1 MKLHSQL
8 ISGAEGAIKEDTP
21 YAALSA
27 FYSAFNGRDSQL
39 MRNNWLQTEEAS
51 MSNPLGGIKR
61 GWHEINQ
68 VYDRIFHGP
77 AQVYVEF
84 YNYSIQQTSSMF
96 CAVGSERGE
105 LHMHGEIL
113 QLAIRTSRI
122 YCRQNGRWQQLHH
135 HGSMDNPQLLLKY
148 QTILL
153 EK

>member
-1 MKLHSQL
+1 M
-8 ISGAEGAIKEDTP
+8 
-21 YAALSA
+21 A
-27 FYSAFNGRDSQL
+27 FYDGDPDAGGELLGVATLSQNLEPGEFEDLSVTGDS
-39 MRNNWLQTEEAS
+39 
-51 MSNPLGGIKR
+51 PG
-61 GWHEINQ
+61 
-68 VYDRIFHGP
+68 FGP

-105 LHMHGEIL
+105 LRMHGEIL

-135 HGSMDNPQLLLKY
+135 HGSMDNPQLLVKY